1 MKCKV
6 QEMMIESNANEE
18 AIDKWTAEPDEKLEK
33 LEQPMADIEKVIKNW
48 DRRKS
53 IEEKKTR
60 KTKIREKN
68 SRRKTNRGD
77 ETGASN
83 AGKKGKYNNK
93 DPKGKLLKLVISQFS
108 VHTYRFWNQ
117 FETQIDK
124 SELSSVVHNL
134 GVLAHFSSWGTFE
147 IESKIRQEKIVK
159 IHKGFE

>member
-1 MKCKV
+1 MQSARDDDRK
-6 QEMMIESNANEE
+6 QR
-18 AIDKWTAEPDEKLEK
+18 KWGSYWQMDSRAWWEIRETGAT
-33 LEQPMADIEKVIKNW
+33 NG
-48 DRRKS
+48 RYRKS
-53 IEEKKTR
+53 NQKLGQEKINRREKTK

-83 AGKKGKYNNK
+83 VGKKGKDNNK

-159 IHKGFE
+159 IHKGFEW